1 MLFNKNFKNFINK
14 KIQYSLNQ
22 LNLFIKSKNKNNI
35 KITGYGAS
43 AKTVM
48 LINLLGVSKKNI
60 KFIVD
65 NTKSKQNKFLPGTDI
80 PVIPPNNKK
89 NFLGKYC
96 IIFSWNFAKEIIS
109 KEKNRNSITKWVT
122 PIPKIKIS

>member
-1 MLFNKNFKNFINK
+1 M
-14 KIQYSLNQ
+14 
-22 LNLFIKSKNKNNI
+22 FIKSKNKNNI

-89 NFLGKYC
+89 IFLENIVLFLVGTLQK
-96 IIFSWNFAKEIIS
+96 K
-109 KEKNRNSITKWVT
+109 
-122 PIPKIKIS
+122 